1 VADGSVTLAPL
12 SICLFGPFEARVN
25 GAPLPRLRSRK
36 GQWLLALL
44 ALRAGREVQRTW
56 LVGMLWPDSPEA
68 AALASLRSS
77 LKDLRRALGAE
88 SARLRSPTPHT
99 LALDLCG
106 ADADVLAF
114 DAAIASGDPAALAR
128 AVSLYR
134 GPFLEGCEEPWAFEA
149 RQVRERAYLGAL
161 EALATQALADGDPT
175 SAEHHL
181 RRALAVDPLRESAHR
196 TLMQALAAGGNYA
209 AALLAYREL
218 RLLLH
223 RELNAEPDS
232 ETTALFEQ
240 IRSEASLRSSHSTP
254 SPPSFLPDAGGSDGL
269 RTRRREGA
277 KDAKQDES
285 DQSCSLHSSPIS
297 RLRGLDQS
305 PGLSDLGERRTPGEG
320 SQVALLYKRNAQ
332 PDERLLK
339 LLETELWARG
349 FHVFVDRHLTIG
361 VEWAQEIERQVRAA
375 DAVVPLL
382 SAASIQS
389 EMLQYEV
396 QIAREAAQQQG
407 RPRLL
412 PVRIAETGPLPE
424 ALAAVLDP
432 LEYALWEGPQ
442 DDARLVEALV
452 SALSPPPGPR
462 PSEQR
467 RRPAPEGG
475 PLPLDSAFY
484 VERPT
489 DAAFQAAVR
498 RHDSIVLVKGARQM
512 GKTSLLARGLQQAR
526 EAGDRVVVTDL
537 QRLTATDLASAETL
551 YVTLAGWIAEQ
562 LELDVFLDQV
572 WSPRLGPSGNFE
584 RYLRRQV
591 LGKAAPPLVWG
602 LDEVDAL
609 GACSFGSEVFA
620 LFRSLHGARSLDP
633 DGPWDRLTL
642 AMAYATEPHLFIQDI
657 HHSPFN
663 VGTRVTLDDFSLAE
677 VAELNRRYD
686 RPLRDEAEVARYAHL
701 LGGHPYL
708 VHRGL
713 QEMAKQG
720 IENARFEAQA
730 DRDDGL
736 FGDHLKR
743 LLVLLV
749 GAPELRE
756 AVQEVL
762 RGRPCPS
769 ASDFFRLRSAGVL
782 AGGSARDARLRCPLY
797 ATYLERHL
805 L

>member
-1 VADGSVTLAPL
+1 VADGPVILSPL
-12 SICLFGPFEARVN
+12 SICLFGPFETRVN
-25 GAPLPRLRSRK
+25 GALLPRLRSRK

-56 LVGMLWPDSPEA
+56 LVGMLWPESSEA

-88 SARLRSPTPHT
+88 AARLHSPTPHT

-106 ADADVLAF
+106 AEADVLAF
-114 DAAIASGDPAALAR
+114 DTAIARGDPAALAC

-149 RQVRERAYLGAL
+149 RQVRQQAYLGAR
-161 EALATQALADGDPT
+161 EALAAQALADGNPT
-175 SAEHHL
+175 AAEHHL
-181 RRALAVDPLRESAHR
+181 RRAVAVDPLRESAHR
-196 TLMQALAAGGNYA
+196 ALMQALAAGGNYA
-209 AALLAYREL
+209 AALLAYRDL

-232 ETTALFEQ
+232 TTTALFEQ
-240 IRSEASLRSSHSTP
+240 IRSAERRRAQDAAP
-254 SPPSFLPDAGGSDGL
+254 APPGTLAVPVSLPDRSRRALDGDRAATGNTTPATTASQPAPTDRSQPAAGDRPQTAAL
-269 RTRRREGA
+269 
-277 KDAKQDES
+277 
-285 DQSCSLHSSPIS
+285 
-297 RLRGLDQS
+297 
-305 PGLSDLGERRTPGEG
+305 
-320 SQVALLYKRNAQ
+320 QVALLYKRNAQ

-339 LLETELWARG
+339 LLETELRTRG
-349 FHVFVDRHLTIG
+349 FRVFVDRHLTIG

-375 DAVVPLL
+375 DAVIPLL

-407 RPRLL
+407 KPRLL
-412 PVRIAETGPLPE
+412 PVRIAETGRLPE

-442 DDARLVEALV
+442 DDARLAEALV
-452 SALSPPPGPR
+452 SALSHPQR
-462 PSEQR
+462 PYASDR
-467 RRPAPEGG
+467 KRGPAPEGG

-489 DAAFQAAVR
+489 DAAFHGAIR

-633 DGPWDRLTL
+633 EGPWDLLTL

-677 VAELNRRYD
+677 VADLNRRYD

-720 IENARFEAQA
+720 IEIAAFEAQA

-756 AVQEVL
+756 AVHEVQ
-762 RGRPCPS
+762 RGRPCPT